1 MVMRQFLGIDGR
13 LTSAAGISHP
23 AGEMKS
29 STVISCIASVAILP
43 LATCRPKP
51 VESALPATPIVVPTE
66 IDAGEMADLGALVI
80 VTEPK
85 SGQKVSSGFE
95 IKGVSRTFESTV
107 NWSLKARDGTVL
119 ASGFT
124 SGGGVDGPAAFSVEK
139 VEFNTSERQLAHLEV
154 FEEDASDGE
163 GHPPPRDVIPL
174 VLTP

>member
-1 MVMRQFLGIDGR
+1 
-13 LTSAAGISHP
+13 
-23 AGEMKS
+23 MKS
-29 STVISCIASVAILP
+29 QTLISCIAGVVILP
-43 LATCRPKP
+43 FASCKPKP
-51 VESALPATPIVVPTE
+51 VESALPTTPLLVPTE
-66 IDAGEMADLGALVI
+66 LDAGEMADLGALVI

-85 SGQKVSSGFE
+85 SGQEVSNGFA

-119 ASGFT
+119 ASGFA

-139 VEFNTSERQLAHLEV
+139 VEFKTSERQLAHLEV